1 MLSWLV
7 HFCLVQILC
16 IYCKQEFIEIM
27 ENKESK
33 ESMERKEIE
42 RILSG
47 RHESGYYFDPAIYQR
62 IMRRASDYYQV
73 WSSGSSDASHEVRKI
88 LSFF

>member
-1 MLSWLV
+1 
-7 HFCLVQILC
+7 
-16 IYCKQEFIEIM
+16 M
-27 ENKESK
+27 EKKESK